1 MKMHD
6 MATKLFTIPRSIT
19 GEGFLKSLQFIKDE
33 VEKDGDNFKLNIT
46 SVKSGTKCFDWTI
59 PPEWVVRDA
68 YIITPD
74 GKKICEFSKNTLN
87 LVNYSEKIHKKMHL
101 NELLPHLYSLP
112 HLPNA
117 IPYVTS
123 YYERRWG
130 FCISKKELDTLKDGV
145 YEVFID
151 TDFKDDGSLYY
162 GELFIPAT
170 TQTKDEVLFS
180 TYLCHPQMAN
190 NELSGPVVMAKLIE
204 FVKSLQDR
212 RYNYRFLIIPET
224 IGSITYISRHF
235 NELKQN
241 VKAAFVLSC
250 LGDEKAYSVVL
261 SQKENSLSDKIALH
275 TIKHLT
281 KNPKIY
287 SFLHRGS
294 DERQFNTPSLNLGAV
309 AICRSK
315 FGEFKEYHNSLDDLN
330 FVTQKGLTGGLKYA
344 KNIVLNLETNAKFK
358 LKTVCEPNLGSRGL
372 ISTINKGAYPK
383 QMLNIRHFLAYCD
396 GETDALEIADILG
409 IEVRKLKEIIDQ
421 LIKFDLIKEVK

>member
-1 MKMHD
+1 M
-6 MATKLFTIPRSIT
+6 
-19 GEGFLKSLQFIKDE
+19 
-33 VEKDGDNFKLNIT
+33 
-46 SVKSGTKCFDWTI
+46 
-59 PPEWVVRDA
+59 RDA

-101 NELLPHLYSLP
+101 KELLPHLYSLP

-130 FCISKKELDTLKDGV
+130 FCISKKELDSLKDGV

-190 NELSGPVVMAKLIE
+190 NELSGPVVMTKLIE

-241 VKAAFVLSC
+241 VKAAFVMSC

-358 LKTVCEPNLGSRGL
+358 LNTVCEPNLGSRGL

-421 LIKFDLIKEVK
+421 LIKFNLIEEVK

>member
-6 MATKLFTIPRSIT
+6 MTTKLFTIPRSIT

-74 GKKICEFSKNTLN
+74 GKKICEFGKNTLN

-101 NELLPHLYSLP
+101 KELLPHLYSLP

-190 NELSGPVVMAKLIE
+190 NELSGPVVMAKLID

-358 LKTVCEPNLGSRGL
+358 LNTVCEPNLGSRGL

-421 LIKFDLIKEVK
+421 LIKFDLIEEVK